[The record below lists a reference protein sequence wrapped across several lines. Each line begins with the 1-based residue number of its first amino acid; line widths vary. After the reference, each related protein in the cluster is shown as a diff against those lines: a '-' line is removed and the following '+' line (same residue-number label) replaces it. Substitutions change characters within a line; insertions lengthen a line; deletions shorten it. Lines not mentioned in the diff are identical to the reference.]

1 MSWPAPSPE
10 TQASGPAGGGA
21 APDGARSRTPRGARD
36 GTRGGAPR
44 APARAPAHT
53 ATRTVL
59 RVLDRWRYDGRWW
72 ELEIHRE
79 YYLLEL
85 QGGSTLELFREE
97 DTWWAARVSD

>member
-10 TQASGPAGGGA
+10 AQASGPASGGT
-21 APDGARSRTPRGARD
+21 APDGARSGNPRGARD
-36 GTRGGAPR
+36 GTRGGTPH
-44 APARAPAHT
+44 APART

-85 QGGSTLELFREE
+85 QGGSTLELFREG